1 MAKLVISKEPVE
13 FCQVPFEAPSVAHVA
28 SICLSITSTFS
39 LLHVPSST
47 CFITTFNLLFFFLTF
62 IPVLL
67 WGKTP
72 VGVRMENTEVE
83 QGSQGLLQGSA
94 NPGSIDAQQ
103 HAHWHACISQLLET
117 FKRDVLIHEA
127 AQNLFTLN

>member
-1 MAKLVISKEPVE
+1 MKR
-13 FCQVPFEAPSVAHVA
+13 QVCTSVG
-28 SICLSITSTFS
+28 S
-39 LLHVPSST
+39 
-47 CFITTFNLLFFFLTF
+47 
-62 IPVLL
+62 
-67 WGKTP
+67 TP

-103 HAHWHACISQLLET
+103 RAHWHACISELLET

-127 AQNLFTLN
+127 AQSLFTLN

>member
-1 MAKLVISKEPVE
+1 MLPLWLTLL
-13 FCQVPFEAPSVAHVA
+13 PSA
-28 SICLSITSTFS
+28 FS
-39 LLHVPSST
+39 AVHL
-47 CFITTFNLLFFFLTF
+47 FITACPFQHLFYNHFQSFFLNF
-62 IPVLL
+62 LFLVKRQVCASVRNAPVS
-67 WGKTP
+67 
-72 VGVRMENTEVE
+72 VRKENTEVE

-94 NPGSIDAQQ
+94 NPGSIDALQ

>member
-1 MAKLVISKEPVE
+1 MKRQVCASVRNAPV
-13 FCQVPFEAPSVAHVA
+13 SVR
-28 SICLSITSTFS
+28 
-39 LLHVPSST
+39 
-47 CFITTFNLLFFFLTF
+47 
-62 IPVLL
+62 
-67 WGKTP
+67 K
-72 VGVRMENTEVE
+72 ENTEVE

-94 NPGSIDAQQ
+94 NPGSIDALQ